1 MEDVLQDLRK
11 GEYERQKLNPELLEE
26 KGLRVNGGT
35 RVKSEGI
42 KFDKVSIVT
51 PNGDILVHEIEFAL
65 EQGENLMIVGP
76 NGCGKSSLF
85 RMLGGLWPLWNGT
98 LFAPSDNDVF
108 YIPQKPY
115 LCVGTLRD
123 QVIYPHSHAMMVQN
137 GWSDEKLLDLLDQ
150 VKLKY
155 LLRKQG
161 GWDSVKDWFDVLSG
175 GEKQRIAMA
184 RVFYHKPKF
193 AILDECTSAVSVDV
207 EGYMYTHC
215 KNIGITLITIS
226 HRPSLWKY
234 HEKKLAMD
242 GRGGFEFGDMILPE
256 DRTELI
262 P

>member
-1 MEDVLQDLRK
+1 MENVLQDLHS
-11 GEYERQKLNPELLEE
+11 GHYVRQKLNPEELEAR
-26 KGLRVNGGT
+26 GLHVNGGT
-35 RVKSEGI
+35 RVKSDHI
-42 KFDKVSIVT
+42 KFDKVSIIT
-51 PNGDILVHEIEFAL
+51 PNGDILVNEIEFEL
-65 EQGENLMIVGP
+65 QKGENLMIVGP

-98 LFAPSDNDVF
+98 LHAPSDNDVF

-123 QVIYPHSHAMMVQN
+123 QVIYPHSHAQMIDR
-137 GWSDEKLLDLLDQ
+137 GFTDEDLLDLLDQ
-150 VKLKY
+150 VKLQY
-155 LLRKQG
+155 LLDKQG
-161 GWDSVKDWFDVLSG
+161 GWDSITDWFDVLSG

-184 RVFYHKPKF
+184 RVFYHKPRF

-215 KNIGITLITIS
+215 KEIGITLITIS

-234 HEKKLAMD
+234 HERKLEMD
-242 GRGGFEFGDMILPE
+242 GRGSFKFGDMVLPT
-256 DRTELI
+256 DASKMI